1 MALMTFRVRRRL
13 VLAATISTACAGD
26 PTTPSTALLPIIRA
40 SSSATNSTNVLSATV
55 IVDVRD
61 ADSVAVRFH
70 LTDEISLSDS
80 VTPDV
85 RSSADAATIPVLGLL
100 PSRRYSLRAVAY
112 SDGGKTIGDEMLIT
126 TDTLP
131 SDLPKYKASGED
143 PSAGY
148 IVFAAGLY
156 GIVIDNTGRV
166 VWYHR
171 FPYGAGLS
179 FMAEPNGR
187 YVAKPTNAVSAPNDP
202 WVEIDILGNVTR
214 SLGCAQNLASRP
226 HDLIG
231 QTDGSYWLMCDEM
244 RTMDLASVGGVA
256 AARVTG
262 TMVQHLS
269 SGGAVIFQWSA
280 FDHFDIT
287 DGEPNDRKGAT
298 VNWTHGNAIDLDT
311 DGNLLVSFRNLNE
324 ITKIDAVSGAVI
336 WRMGGRR
343 NQFSFFD
350 SPSAPFA
357 GQHSVRVS
365 GIGEIAILDNVGM
378 AGESR
383 AKRFIINVPAHTAQ
397 LAGLYTASPGAVTLI
412 GGSVQPTER
421 RRTLVSFGTAGR
433 VEEYDANGKVVWR
446 IDGNAGYVFRAERI
460 LSLYAPGVGTS
471 R

>member
-1 MALMTFRVRRRL
+1 MMKFRARSGWII
-13 VLAATISTACAGD
+13 ATTLFVACAGD
-26 PTTPSTALLPIIRA
+26 LTTPSSVILPTIRA
-40 SSSATNSTNVLSATV
+40 SSSAMNSANVLSATV
-55 IVDVRD
+55 IADVRD
-61 ADSVAVRFH
+61 ADSVAVHFH
-70 LTDEISLSDS
+70 LTDAISGSDS
-80 VTPDV
+80 ITPAV
-85 RSSADAATIPVLGLL
+85 RPSADAATIPVLGLL
-100 PSRRYSLRAVAY
+100 PSRRDSLRAVAY
-112 SDGGKTIGDEMLIT
+112 SNAGQTIGDEMFIT

-131 SDLPKYKASGED
+131 SDIPKYKASGED

-156 GIVIDNTGRV
+156 GVVIDNTGRV

-171 FPYGAGLS
+171 FPYGVGLS
-179 FMAEPNGR
+179 FMAEPNGH
-187 YVAKPTNAVSAPNDP
+187 YVAKPNNAVSAPNDP
-202 WVEIDILGNVTR
+202 WVEIDVLGNVTR

-231 QTDGSYWLMCDEM
+231 QTDGSYWLMCDEL
-244 RTMDLASVGGVA
+244 RTMDLSSVGGVA

-262 TMVQHLS
+262 TMVQHVS

-357 GQHSVRVS
+357 GQHSVRIF
-365 GIGEIAILDNVGM
+365 GIGEIAILDNVGT

-383 AKRFIINVPAHTAQ
+383 AKRFIINASARTAE
-397 LAGLYTASPGAVTLI
+397 LAGMYRASPGAVTLI
-412 GGSVQPTER
+412 GGSVQPTGR
-421 RRTLVSFGTAGR
+421 GRTLVSFGTAGR
-433 VEEYDANGKVVWR
+433 VEEYDANGKVLWR

-460 LSLYAPGVGTS
+460 LSLYTPGVGTS